1 MCKPSDKFCDVA
13 VIKPPAL
20 PRGLKERIVAY
31 ASNVNNGTRVEV
43 PMKKAGRTIST
54 TEIIRDLP
62 ELVDHYNA
70 VAAYIGNKFDEP
82 IQTLIGIS
90 KLALMVLI
98 YENKGDEI
106 SWHYDINVLHG
117 KQFTVVQPLSGLDSC
132 TQFEYIDEK
141 DRVVQQRVQDG
152 EAVMLQ
158 GDVLFHRATKQCAG
172 QQRIAIVM
180 EFSTN
185 PTRNDLKRVTDLVKQ
200 QFF

>member
-172 QQRIAIVM
+172 QSRIAIVM

-185 PTRNDLKRVTDLVKQ
+185 PTRNDLKRATDLVKQ